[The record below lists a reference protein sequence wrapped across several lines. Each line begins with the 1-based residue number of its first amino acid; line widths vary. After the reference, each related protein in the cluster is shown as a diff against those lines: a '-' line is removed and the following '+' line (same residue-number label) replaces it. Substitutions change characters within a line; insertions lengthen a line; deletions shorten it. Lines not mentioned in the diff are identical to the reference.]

1 MKLSRRQELIDKVK
15 LHGIY
20 IEEVELDE
28 GFINIGG
35 AKVKDDEKSILQHIK
50 KTFPNV
56 KKVRKDPQHGWI
68 PVFEEVD
75 IVDDG
80 TLDTVVSF
88 KDTLY
93 RFDSE
98 YRFSFDSDKAFLK
111 EVKEDLVTQI
121 DWWENK

>member
-1 MKLSRRQELIDKVK
+1 MTDFD
-15 LHGIY
+15 IY
-20 IEEVELDE
+20 
-28 GFINIGG
+28 
-35 AKVKDDEKSILQHIK
+35 
-50 KTFPNV
+50 
-56 KKVRKDPQHGWI
+56 
-68 PVFEEVD
+68 

-88 KDTLY
+88 QDTLF

-98 YRFSFDSDKAFLK
+98 YRFSFDSDEVFLK